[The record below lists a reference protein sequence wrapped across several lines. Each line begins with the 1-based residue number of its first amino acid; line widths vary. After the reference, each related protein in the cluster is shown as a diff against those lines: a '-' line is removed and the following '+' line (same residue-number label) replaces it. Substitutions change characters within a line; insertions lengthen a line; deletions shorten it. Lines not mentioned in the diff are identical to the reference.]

1 MAKRKVVVIDDSP
14 TVRKLAEVVLAEEG
28 YEVYT
33 AEDGEE
39 GLKIAEEVL
48 PSVILVDFI
57 MPRMNGYQFCKMV
70 RSNEVLKDVPVILIT
85 AKGED
90 VGAKFAEKF
99 GVVDYFI
106 KPFQPEDL
114 LEKVSSILGSRQ
126 TAGVEVVEFA
136 AKETEGVSA
145 VYSEDIEEALDKIIH
160 RYFYKKLPSLLKNS
174 LVDVLKHEG
183 IIKAHGV
190 ILSGDLS
197 EFSLF
202 DIFQL
207 IDTVKATGKLSVY
220 SSMLSSDI
228 YFEKGQIV
236 YAFTSKQGKSL
247 ISGDLV
253 RKKMNISQ
261 STFSRTFKAALK
273 KNTPLLRS
281 FVDAGILSK
290 DECLNF
296 IRELIDDAIYSTM
309 EIETGNFYFEK
320 IPLPANLS
328 DISIRLNISQFIL
341 EGARRID
348 ERKYAAEIFKDN
360 NIAFIRLMTDVA
372 MEDIKLDEE
381 ELRVFSLVDGS
392 RTIGDIIKIT
402 DIDENELKRILYTLT
417 KVGILRKK

>member
-1 MAKRKVVVIDDSP
+1 MDKRKVVVIDDSP

-28 YEVYT
+28 YKVYT

-372 MEDIKLDEE
+372 MEDIKLDEK